1 MLIYYG
7 NILLHDTTNHE
18 VLLSKR
24 LDHDVSQK
32 TKYTLPRHWFY
43 LKIFRTIFGP
53 FFKWYY
59 RFKAP
64 KIKIKESGPYLILA
78 NHTSEFDIIFMDML
92 FDAPLYF
99 VASDQLLN
107 SGKGSWFL
115 KYFFNPIPKSKSM
128 ADLTVVKKMLQ
139 VIKEKGNIAIY
150 PEGNATM
157 HGGQLY
163 MPEAI
168 AKLIK
173 FLNIPVMFL
182 NIHGLY
188 LSSPRWSYHRKFGP
202 STIEQK
208 SVYTPDFFASMND
221 GEVYDFVKKELDT
234 KLFVAP
240 QTTVYRGKNRAE
252 GLHKLI
258 FMCPT
263 CDQGITMYSQGH
275 ELRCNACDFK
285 GYYDE
290 YGYVVIGGKQYDLP
304 RLDLENKTRFS
315 KYILKNYLTLSLQ
328 EDTLYS
334 IWLPGVPKRSK
345 FVQAKFFLDH
355 QCLTVKTDQ
364 ETKSYPISTILSMAI
379 QVRTK
384 LIVYLNDG
392 SVLLFKFPRHVSP
405 YQYLITLQL
414 LTMINLKGGNI
425 DDIHIEPT
433 TLGL

>member
-1 MLIYYG
+1 MR
-7 NILLHDTTNHE
+7 
-18 VLLSKR
+18 LSKR
-24 LDHDVSQK
+24 LEHKVSQK

-43 LKIFRTIFGP
+43 LRLFRGIFGP
-53 FFKWYY
+53 FIKWHY
-59 RFKAP
+59 RFRAP
-64 KIKIKESGPYLILA
+64 KINIKKSGPYLILA

-107 SGKGSWFL
+107 SGKGSTFL

-202 STIEQK
+202 STIEKK
-208 SVYTPDFFASMND
+208 SVYPPGFFASMND
-221 GEVYDFVKKELDT
+221 DEVYAFLKKQLDT
-234 KLFVAP
+234 QLFVQP
-240 QTTVYRGKNRAE
+240 QTIIYDGKKRAE

-258 FMCPT
+258 FTCPA
-263 CDQGITMYSQGH
+263 CDQGVTMFSKGH
-275 ELRCNACDFK
+275 YLRCSSCGFK
-285 GYYDE
+285 GYYDK
-290 YGYVVIGGKQYDLP
+290 YGYLVIDGKQYDLP
-304 RLDLENKTRFS
+304 SLDLENKIRYS
-315 KYILKNYLTLSLQ
+315 KYMLKHYSSLSFQ

-345 FVQAKFFLDH
+345 FVHAQFILNH
-355 QCLTVKTDQ
+355 QILTVQYDQ
-364 ETKSYPISTILSMAI
+364 QIVSYPISTIVSMAI

-384 LIVYLNDG
+384 LIVYLSNG

-414 LTMINLKGGNI
+414 LTTINLKGGNI
-425 DDIHIEPT
+425 NDIYIEPT